1 MKNLRRYDK
10 NEISAVSKVI
20 KEGKYLSGFTTKFH
34 GGEEVQKFE
43 KEFAKYIGTKYAL
56 TFNSGTSALY
66 VAISSIIEYGK
77 KNRKTKHTSQQDT
90 VTPIYNK
97 GKTYEEKNE
106 ILLR

>member
-77 KNRKTKHTSQQDT
+77 KNRKRGNGMPLSCCISTWARIDSHQKK
-90 VTPIYNK
+90 IALFY
-97 GKTYEEKNE
+97 
-106 ILLR
+106 

>member
-66 VAISSIIEYGK
+66 VAISSIIEYG
-77 KNRKTKHTSQQDT
+77 NIQFRMIVSFGICLIQLNDD
-90 VTPIYNK
+90 YN
-97 GKTYEEKNE
+97 YVD
-106 ILLR
+106 